1 MYKCT
6 RESIERHLIKTE
18 PETNQ
23 GTNVRHESVDINLLN
38 YGERLLLSFARRV
51 QFVRLGDRFVYSS
64 EVSSVYF

>member
-38 YGERLLLSFARRV
+38 YGERLLLSFNWREECSL
-51 QFVRLGDRFVYSS
+51 LG
-64 EVSSVYF
+64 